1 MRKLALAHLTIEEA
15 TPAGVVMAAAA
26 AGFPAVGLR
35 ITGFSPDDAGPQI
48 IGDVHAIRD
57 LRHRLQ
63 GEGMQVVTVSA
74 YRLTPSVRASDYG
87 PVFETCAEI
96 GARTMLAT
104 CFIPDHGR
112 AAALLADIYQEA
124 SKVGLRIGLEF
135 FRSSEL
141 KSLAAA
147 EHLRQQAACENIGHI
162 IDALHLWRAGD
173 TPLDVAQLDARLIY
187 GVQLCDGPM
196 KGPSDSG
203 LRAEIR
209 DRLFPGEGELPLFN
223 LLDAVPQDITVE
235 LEVPR
240 RALVELSPLERARRA
255 YEAGRDYLEA
265 YARQRDRQAASP
277 AGRV

>member
-15 TPAGVVMAAAA
+15 TPAVSSWPRPRLGSLPLDCV
-26 AGFPAVGLR
+26 LR
-35 ITGFSPDDAGPQI
+35 A
-48 IGDVHAIRD
+48 
-57 LRHRLQ
+57 
-63 GEGMQVVTVSA
+63 
-74 YRLTPSVRASDYG
+74 SVRAMPGHRLLETCTLSVICAIDFKARAWRSSPSPRTGSRPPFAPSDYV

-104 CFIPDHGR
+104 CFIPHHGR

-196 KGPSDSG
+196 KGPSDSA

-277 AGRV
+277 AGPV